1 MFDVINLKKPLIAI
15 PQYMHQKAN
24 IKKLSKR
31 NCLIHLNLDK
41 YLYEKLSKHLFKIKK
56 YSQRTKMI
64 NNQNKILSGNKTPK
78 AIELIFNEY
87 RK

>member
-1 MFDVINLKKPLIAI
+1 MFDAINLKKPLIAI
-15 PQYMHQKAN
+15 PQYMHQKLN
-24 IKKLSKR
+24 IKKLSKK

-41 YLYEKLSKHLFKIKK
+41 YLYENLSKYLLTINNYSRRIK
-56 YSQRTKMI
+56 ML
-64 NNQNKILSGNKTPK
+64 NNQNKILSSNKTPK